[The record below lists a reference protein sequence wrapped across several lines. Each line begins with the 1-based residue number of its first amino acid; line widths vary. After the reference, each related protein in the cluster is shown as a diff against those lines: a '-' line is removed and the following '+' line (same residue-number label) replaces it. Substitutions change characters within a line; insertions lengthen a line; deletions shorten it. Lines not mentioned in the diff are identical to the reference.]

1 MATTQS
7 SQEVINHH
15 AQALSAEDLEEI
27 VADYSDDAVFIGSG
41 RRPAW
46 QGRHPPSGHQAPQ
59 RGAAGHRDIESL
71 STRTTSCCLSGDAE
85 GGGIRIEDGI
95 DTFVFRDGLI
105 RVQTASATAA
115 ARSLTGGK
123 CHAPGC

>member
-15 AQALSAEDLEEI
+15 AQALGTEDLEEI

-46 QGRHPPSGHQAPQ
+46 QGRHPPGGHQALSEVPQ
-59 RGAAGHRDIESL
+59 ATWTSSPIYEDNILLLEWGAPKA
-71 STRTTSCCLSGDAE
+71 AA
-85 GGGIRIEDGI
+85 
-95 DTFVFRDGLI
+95 
-105 RVQTASATAA
+105 TASRTASTPSCSA
-115 ARSLTGGK
+115 MA
-123 CHAPGC
+123 

>member
-7 SQEVINHH
+7 SQEVINHQ
-15 AQALSAEDLEEI
+15 AQALGAEDLEEI
-27 VADYSDDAVFIGSG
+27 VADHSDDAVFIRSG
-41 RRPAW
+41 RRPVW

-59 RGAAGHRDIESL
+59 RGAAGHLDIKSL
-71 STRTTSCCLSGDAE
+71 STRTISCCSSGDAE
-85 GGGIRIEDGI
+85 GGGKRIEDGI

-105 RVQTASATAA
+105 WVQTASATAA

>member
-15 AQALSAEDLEEI
+15 AQALGTENLEEI
-27 VADYSDDAVFIGSG
+27 VADYSDHAVFIGSG
-41 RRPAW
+41 RRSAW

-59 RGAAGHRDIESL
+59 QGAAGHLDIKPL
-71 STRTTSCCLSGDAE
+71 STVL
-85 GGGIRIEDGI
+85 
-95 DTFVFRDGLI
+95 RDGLI
-105 RVQTASATAA
+105 WVQTASATAA

>member
-15 AQALSAEDLEEI
+15 AQALGTEDLEEI

-46 QGRHPPSGHQAPQ
+46 QGRHPPGGHQALSEVPQ
-59 RGAAGHRDIESL
+59 ATWTSGPCLRGQHPAA
-71 STRTTSCCLSGDAE
+71 
-85 GGGIRIEDGI
+85 
-95 DTFVFRDGLI
+95 
-105 RVQTASATAA
+105 RVGAPKAAATASRTASTPSCSA
-115 ARSLTGGK
+115 MA
-123 CHAPGC
+123 